1 MMKVQRRRLW
11 LATGLATVIAAGAAQ
26 AQTAPQDGA
35 QPPAGAANPINLGPV
50 KVEGSAPTP
59 DSPPAATS
67 TVSRTQ
73 LQANPPTVPSDI
85 LTNIPGVFSQYD
97 GGPGLS
103 ISVRGMQ
110 DFGRVNVMIDG
121 ARQDFQA
128 TGHGANG
135 AVYVDPALLSG
146 VDVTRGTV
154 STADGA
160 GAIGGVVNLHT
171 LGIDDVLAPGWRY
184 GVLTTDMYG
193 TNHYDGSGM
202 IAGGARVNDQID
214 VVAAFSLRDS
224 GNYKDGDGEVQPG
237 TFQHLYSGLIKAD
250 ITPAPDQTVQLGAIF
265 YHNTFADAS
274 SGLIEPDS
282 IDATTVTAKYH
293 WAPTGQPAVDLHV
306 NGSYVDTR
314 LDEQTPSF
322 VGVTV
327 APADT
332 THYHLT
338 TLGFDAD
345 NISRF
350 ALGPL
355 AVALDY
361 GGEYYHDRMSTT
373 DLTGGAGATPSGD
386 RGLGGVFLQA
396 NFAWGMF
403 QLTPAVR
410 YDIYTLTGSGV
421 NETGGFT
428 GAPVGP
434 FHIDKTA
441 SAVSPKVTLAAT
453 PVQGLQIYGSYGL
466 GFRPPATTET
476 LFSGAHPGLDFLRF
490 IPNPDLVPERTYG
503 GEIGVKLDYH
513 DVLRHGDGF
522 NLQADVFDTR
532 IQHYIAQT
540 LVESGQLDPN
550 LPFPIPLD
558 GYFFQNTAGT
568 TRTQG
573 FELQASYDAKF
584 VFANLAYTNTS
595 TKLGAPDYTGF
606 EAILTAPPR
615 SVFAATVGVRLFD
628 GRLILG
634 ERTRAVSA
642 TLGEVDPDTGLV
654 TAAPAY
660 VVEDLFGS
668 YRVTPALRA
677 FASIDNIGN
686 KQYITDALASAAS
699 PGLTAKIGLTLALG
713 R

>member
-1 MMKVQRRRLW
+1 MTKFQRRLW
-11 LATGLATVIAAGAAQ
+11 LATGLATVIAGGGAYAQ
-26 AQTAPQDGA
+26 VTPQDGS
-35 QPPAGAANPINLGPV
+35 QPASSAPSQINLGPV
-50 KVEGSAPTP
+50 KVEDSAPAP
-59 DSPPAATS
+59 DNPPAATS
-67 TVSRTQ
+67 TVSRQQ
-73 LQANPPTVPSDI
+73 LQDIPPTVPSDI
-85 LTNIPGVFSQYD
+85 LTDIPGVFSQFD

-121 ARQDFQA
+121 ARQDFQQ

-154 STADGA
+154 STANGA

-171 LGIDDVLAPGWRY
+171 IGIDDVLAPGWRY
-184 GVLTTDMYG
+184 GFLTTDMYG

-202 IAGGARVNDQID
+202 TAAGARLGDRVD
-214 VVAAFSLRDS
+214 VVGAFSLRDS
-224 GNYKDGDGEVQPG
+224 GNYKDGDGEVQQG
-237 TFQHLYSGLIKAD
+237 TFQHLYSGLLKLDIK
-250 ITPAPDQTVQLGAIF
+250 PAADQTLQLGAIF
-265 YHNTFADAS
+265 YHNSFANAT
-274 SGLIEPDS
+274 SGLVAPDS
-282 IDATTVTAKYH
+282 IDSTTVTAKYH
-293 WAPTGQPAVDLHV
+293 WAPTGRPAIDFRLD
-306 NGSYVDTR
+306 GFYADTR
-314 LDEQTPSF
+314 LVEDTPSF

-327 APADT
+327 ALADV

-345 NISRF
+345 NVSRF
-350 ALGPL
+350 ALGPV

-361 GGEYYHDRMSTT
+361 GGEYYHDQVSTT
-373 DLTGGAGATPSGD
+373 DLTGVAGATPSGD
-386 RGLGGVFLQA
+386 RGLGGVFVQA
-396 NFAWGMF
+396 SLAWGMF

-428 GAPVGP
+428 NAPVGP
-434 FHIDKTA
+434 FTIDKSA

-453 PVQGLQIYGSYGL
+453 PIAGLQVYGSYGL

-490 IPNPDLVPERTYG
+490 IPNPDLTPERTYG

-513 DVLRHGDGF
+513 SVLRRGDGF
-522 NLQADVFDTR
+522 SLQVDVFDTH

-573 FELQASYDAKF
+573 FELQASYDAKV
-584 VFANLAYTNTS
+584 VFANLAYANIS

-606 EAILTAPPR
+606 DEILTTPPR
-615 SVFAATVGVRLFD
+615 SVLTATVGVRLLG
-628 GRLILG
+628 GRLVLG
-634 ERTRAVSA
+634 ERTRAASA
-642 TLGEVDPDTGLV
+642 TQGEVDPDTGLI

-660 VVEDLFGS
+660 VVEDLFGA
-668 YRVTPALRA
+668 YRISPALRV
-677 FASIDNIGN
+677 FASIDNVGN
-686 KQYITDALASAAS
+686 KQYLTDALASAAS
-699 PGLTAKIGLTLALG
+699 PGLTAKIGVTLALG

>member
-1 MMKVQRRRLW
+1 MTRFRQGLW
-11 LATGLATVIAAGAAQ
+11 VATGLATVIFAGSAN
-26 AQTAPQDGA
+26 AQTAAQDGGPSTPSPSG
-35 QPPAGAANPINLGPV
+35 QINLGPV
-50 KVEGSAPTP
+50 KVEGAAPAP

-67 TVSRTQ
+67 TVSRQQ
-73 LQANPPTVPSDI
+73 LQTIPPTVASDI
-85 LTNIPGVFSQYD
+85 LTDIPGVFSQYG

-110 DFGRVNVMIDG
+110 DFGRVNVMLDG
-121 ARQDFQA
+121 ARQDFQQ

-154 STADGA
+154 STANGA
-160 GAIGGVVNLHT
+160 GAIGGVVNLRT

-184 GVLTTDMYG
+184 GLLTTDMYG

-202 IAGGARVNDQID
+202 IAGGAKINDQVD

-224 GNYKDGDGEVQPG
+224 GNYKDGDGDVQPG
-237 TFQHLYSGLIKAD
+237 TFQHLYSGLFKVDLA
-250 ITPAPDQTVQLGAIF
+250 PAPDQTLQLGAIF
-265 YHNTFADAS
+265 YHNSFANAS
-274 SGLIEPDS
+274 SGLVAPDS
-282 IDATTVTAKYH
+282 IDATTLTAKYH
-293 WAPTGQPAVDLHV
+293 WAPAGQPAIDFHL
-306 NGSYVDTR
+306 NGFYADTR
-314 LDEQTPSF
+314 LAEDTPSF

-345 NISRF
+345 NVSRF
-350 ALGPL
+350 ALGPV

-361 GGEYYHDRMSTT
+361 GGEYYHDQVSTT
-373 DLTGGAGATPSGD
+373 DRTGAAGATPSGD
-386 RGLGGVFLQA
+386 RGLGGFFVQA
-396 NFAWGMF
+396 NLAWGIF
-403 QLTPAVR
+403 QLTPALR
-410 YDIYTLTGSGV
+410 YDLYTLTGSGV
-421 NETGGFT
+421 NTTGGFT
-428 GAPVGP
+428 NAPIGP
-434 FHIDKTA
+434 FHIDKSA

-453 PVQGLQIYGSYGL
+453 PVSGFQIYGSYGL

-490 IPNPDLVPERTYG
+490 VPNPDLVPERTHG

-513 DVLRHGDGF
+513 NVLRQGDAF

-568 TRTQG
+568 TRSQG
-573 FELQASYDAKF
+573 FELQASYDAKI
-584 VFANLAYTNTS
+584 VFANLAYANTS

-606 EAILTAPPR
+606 TEILTAPPR
-615 SVFAATVGVRLFD
+615 SVLAATVGVRLFD
-628 GRLILG
+628 GRLVLG

-642 TLGEVDPDTGLV
+642 TQGEVDPDTGLV
-654 TAAPAY
+654 TAAPGY

-668 YRVTPALRA
+668 YKITPTLRA
-677 FASIDNIGN
+677 FASIDNVGN

-699 PGLTAKIGLTLALG
+699 PGLTAKIGFTLALG

>member
-1 MMKVQRRRLW
+1 MTRIQRRLW
-11 LATGLATVIAAGAAQ
+11 VATGLATVLAAGAAQ
-26 AQTAPQDGA
+26 AQTTPQAD
-35 QPPAGAANPINLGPV
+35 QPAASASGQINLGPV

-67 TVSRTQ
+67 SVSRDQ
-73 LQANPPTVPSDI
+73 LQTIPPTVPSDI

-135 AVYVDPALLSG
+135 TVYVDPALLSG

-154 STADGA
+154 STANGA
-160 GAIGGVVNLHT
+160 GAIGGVVNLRT
-171 LGIDDVLAPGWRY
+171 IGIDDVLAPNWRY
-184 GVLTTDMYG
+184 GFLTTDMYG
-193 TNHYDGSGM
+193 TDHYDGSGM
-202 IAGGARVNDQID
+202 VAGGARINDQVD

-224 GNYKDGDGEVQPG
+224 GNYKDGAGDLQAG
-237 TFQHLYSGLIKAD
+237 TFQHLYSGLFKVD
-250 ITPAPDQTVQLGAIF
+250 IAPAPDQTLQLGAIF
-265 YHNTFADAS
+265 YHNSFADAS
-274 SGLIEPDS
+274 SGLVAPDS
-282 IDATTVTAKYH
+282 IDSTTLTAKYH
-293 WAPTGQPAVDLHV
+293 WAPSGQPAIDFHL
-306 NGSYVDTR
+306 NGFYADTR
-314 LDEQTPSF
+314 LDEDTPSF

-345 NISRF
+345 NVSRF
-350 ALGPL
+350 AVGPV

-361 GGEYYHDRMSTT
+361 GGEYYHDQVSTT
-373 DLTGGAGATPSGD
+373 DLTGDAGATPSGE

-396 NFAWGMF
+396 NLAWGIF

-410 YDIYTLTGSGV
+410 YDVYTLDGSGV
-421 NETGGFT
+421 NETSGFT
-428 GAPVGP
+428 NAPVGP
-434 FHIDKTA
+434 FSFHKSA
-441 SAVSPKVTLAAT
+441 SAVSPKITLAAT
-453 PVQGLQIYGSYGL
+453 PIAGLQIYGSYGL

-490 IPNPDLVPERTYG
+490 VPNPDLVPERTEG

-513 DVLRHGDGF
+513 DVLRRGDGF
-522 NLQADVFDTR
+522 TLSADVFDTR
-532 IQHYIAQT
+532 IRHYIAQT

-550 LPFPIPLD
+550 LPFPIPFD
-558 GYFFQNTAGT
+558 GYLFQNTQGV

-573 FELQASYDAKF
+573 FELQASYDAKI
-584 VFANLAYTNTS
+584 VFANLAYTNTA

-606 EAILTAPPR
+606 DAIITAPPR
-615 SVFAATVGVRLFD
+615 SVLAATVGVRLFD

-642 TLGEVDPDTGLV
+642 TLGEIDPDTGLA

-668 YRVTPALRA
+668 YKITPALRA
-677 FASIDNIGN
+677 FASIDNVGN
-686 KQYITDALASAAS
+686 KQYITDALASAAA
-699 PGLTAKIGLTLALG
+699 PGITAKLGFSLALG